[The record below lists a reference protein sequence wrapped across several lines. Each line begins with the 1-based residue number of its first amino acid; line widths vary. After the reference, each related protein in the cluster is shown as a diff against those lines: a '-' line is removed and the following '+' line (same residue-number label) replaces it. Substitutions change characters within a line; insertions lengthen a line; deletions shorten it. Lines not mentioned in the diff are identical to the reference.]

1 MRFNLLRYY
10 SIASA
15 VAVVAVTAILVI
27 FYGRYA
33 TDSLV
38 ASIEKQ
44 NVILASFV
52 ANDLTSHTKRQE
64 AFCQRG
70 QCPWQDDYA
79 LWHG

>member
-52 ANDLTSHTKRQE
+52 AMT
-64 AFCQRG
+64 
-70 QCPWQDDYA
+70 
-79 LWHG
+79 